1 MVIIGLQGAIIIL
14 ISRGGVTSLSLGEEQ
29 EVLQLS
35 LQHNLQ
41 IFSIALPQP
50 PLVDI
55 SLSLER
61 IAHATGIHK
70 ALHCSHTQLNML
82 YSKAD
87 QAG

>member
-1 MVIIGLQGAIIIL
+1 
-14 ISRGGVTSLSLGEEQ
+14 VTSLSLGEEK

-50 PLVDI
+50 PLLDI

-61 IAHATGIHK
+61 LAHATGETF
-70 ALHCSHTQLNML
+70 ATML
-82 YSKAD
+82 QIRVNFYAVLG
-87 QAG
+87 AGSE

>member
-1 MVIIGLQGAIIIL
+1 
-14 ISRGGVTSLSLGEEQ
+14 VTSLSLGEEK
-29 EVLQLS
+29 EVLALS

-61 IAHATGIHK
+61 IAHATGTYSSSITSRSSPSLSPS
-70 ALHCSHTQLNML
+70 LHS
-82 YSKAD
+82 
-87 QAG
+87 